1 MPCLT
6 YVLHMSYVLE
16 CPQCFTVLF
25 GDVCFKYGTT
35 QSGC

>member
-1 MPCLT
+1 MPLLT
-6 YVLHMSYVLE
+6 YVLHMIDVLE
-16 CPQCFTVLF
+16 CPYCFTVLF